1 MTKLTLLRTHQ
12 ISPEIKQSR
21 LKRDWMDNTY
31 NKHAYR
37 CLPLSAANVNGW
49 EVILQ
54 QDIRLIWDGGNTVP
68 RIIDGDIFKG
78 RTIANCNK
86 IGMID
91 FHIGWAFN
99 TENGFDTWLTGS
111 PNYFI
116 DGAVPLTASI
126 PSHWWPDEV
135 QMTWK
140 ITKENQE
147 IVFPAGMPFAFFC
160 IYPNNLL
167 PNVSIDVENL
177 WDKPELIEA
186 RMAYG
191 EAKMKKLK
199 EEPWTWMNG
208 IRTGLNE
215 KGEVIGPR
223 HDGLVNLSEPIIDEV
238 PYEYN

>member
-1 MTKLTLLRTHQ
+1 MTKLTLVRTHQ
-12 ISPEIKQSR
+12 ISPEIRQSR
-21 LKRDWMDNTY
+21 LKRDWMDDTY

-49 EVILQ
+49 EVVLQ
-54 QDIRLIWDGGNTVP
+54 QDVKLIWDGGNTVP
-68 RIIDGDIFKG
+68 RILDGDIFRG

-99 TENGFDTWLTGS
+99 TEHGYDTWLTGS
-111 PNYFI
+111 PNYFL
-116 DGAVPLTASI
+116 DGATPLTASI
-126 PSHWWPDEV
+126 PSYWWPDEV
-135 QMTWK
+135 QMSWK
-140 ITKENQE
+140 ITKEKEE
-147 IVFPAGMPFAFFC
+147 IVFPAGMPFAFFY
-160 IYPNNLL
+160 IYSNNVL

-177 WDKPELIEA
+177 WDKPELINS
-186 RMAYG
+186 RVAYS

-215 KGEVIGPR
+215 KGEEIGPR
-223 HDGLVNLSEPIIDEV
+223 HDGLIELNEPIIPKV
-238 PYEYN
+238 PYEY